1 VSNEQMAV
9 SSFCLLVIVICRVR
23 ITNKQVDKQPMN
35 KLGDLCTATQSGGH
49 VEFIFGI
56 NCEF

>member
-1 VSNEQMAV
+1 MAV